1 MRSNFFKLSSAVVL
15 TALLVIGGLSATSVS
30 AGVQPQATMAATM
43 MSGTMMSGTMMAGA
57 TMASGMDGAYPPCPV
72 AMGAMSGTMASTMM
86 MPATMMS
93 GMMASTMMPAT
104 MMAGA
109 TMAMTMPAA
118 AMVTSPFVD
127 NKGCKLTATLAGTNE
142 VPKVGAPNGK
152 GTAILTIT
160 RPATGPGQICF
171 QLTVSGITLPASAAH
186 IHAGAAGVAGPVVVP
201 FAAPDA
207 TGKSS
212 GCTSGVSPALIEQI
226 LTEPATFYVNVHNA
240 DFPAGAMRGQLSAS
254 AS

>member
-1 MRSNFFKLSSAVVL
+1 
-15 TALLVIGGLSATSVS
+15 
-30 AGVQPQATMAATM
+30 
-43 MSGTMMSGTMMAGA
+43 
-57 TMASGMDGAYPPCPV
+57 
-72 AMGAMSGTMASTMM
+72 
-86 MPATMMS
+86 MMS